1 MKAVRAA
8 GFTLIE
14 LLTVIAIISIL
25 AGLTMVVI
33 PGVLERAKIADAT
46 TDMRAISQSL
56 HTYYTEQG
64 SYPPGYGYQT
74 FDPDDRP
81 VDFYWHHA
89 YITDIGIDGALDTY
103 DRFSR
108 DYDTNRNGTLQL
120 LEFIP
125 LPNDKGL
132 GVSWLDQ
139 APTGTPY
146 GGGEAVGAFVP
157 EKRAR
162 SQRPYVYVPYYQK
175 DIDRMHRLAGDGW
188 GVDDPLTPA
197 VDEAAWDPRFVTD
210 STIFPPPQY
219 DAFVLVSVGPIE
231 NTRGVISPPGDE
243 NAWLGTTN
251 AATNSERAYYILG
264 MRAAYLATRDANG
277 DGFLDFD
284 YVARRNNGQAKVYPI
299 MPDGRSD
306 LGFAAPII
314 TKSQ

>member
-33 PGVLERAKIADAT
+33 PGVLERAKIVDAV
-46 TDMRAISQSL
+46 TDMKAISASL
-56 HTYYTEQG
+56 HAYYTEQG

-74 FDPDDRP
+74 FDPGSGPDP
-81 VDFYWHHA
+81 TYWHHA
-89 YITDIGIDGALDTY
+89 YISDIGIDGALDTY

-108 DYDTNRNGTLQL
+108 SYDTNSNGTLQL

-125 LPNDKGL
+125 LPDDKGV

-139 APTGTPY
+139 ALIDPPY
-146 GGGEAVGAFVP
+146 GGGEPVDAV

-162 SQRPYVYVPYYQK
+162 TQRPYVYVPYYQK
-175 DIDRMHRLAGDGW
+175 DIDRMHRIAGDAWDG
-188 GVDDPLTPA
+188 
-197 VDEAAWDPRFVTD
+197 AAWNAGFITD
-210 STIFPPPQY
+210 NTIFPPPQY
-219 DAFVLVSVGPIE
+219 DAFVLVSVGPVE
-231 NTRGVISPPGDE
+231 NTRGVVSPPGVE
-243 NAWLGTTN
+243 NTWLGTTN
-251 AATNSERAYYILG
+251 AAANTERAYYILG

-277 DGFLDFD
+277 DGALDFD
-284 YVARRNNGQAKVYPI
+284 YVARRNNGQAKAYPI

-306 LGFAAPII
+306 LGFSAPII